1 MKWLKKN
8 FLHLSIKGQL
18 YSGVI
23 SVSVC
28 VCILVFILLGVNIF
42 ILLNMS
48 YTDILNVIDE
58 KETQQLDSTSFYIDF
73 KMSTETDFSKIGIQW
88 LRNILENLNRNKDF
102 DIQFR
107 NTNIVSY
114 VKEYSTDPTQEC
126 NEKLNRTC
134 VTFKKFGS
142 LDQTEFNSYILRLAM
157 AFPIINKT
165 YDIKFHGF
173 TNQKLF
179 NQIIIA
185 SNVYN
190 TIFLYPFTKFNTDF
204 NVNEFKLYFQ
214 IQADS
219 INKYMNNYKNITSNN
234 DLYYSLQNQTQI
246 SFSESILKSPILSYY
261 YISNNQPYYL
271 YDKLGIHTLS
281 PKYIN
286 LNQEMDKQ
294 LNESNKIVDVI
305 LCNWESRLIDV
316 DLFQSI
322 KMFRGIKT
330 FVTNINEA
338 KNSVLTPSSCNY
350 FKRFY
355 ELQNDKNLSKSYIY
369 DNILDCFEFSPG
381 KTMLNT
387 SFFQDPV
394 YYNFYVKKKF
404 YLPLIN
410 KYGDRSGL
418 AENDSF
424 YYKIGKYFLPSNTVL
439 KLTNSDF
446 FTFTHLFLYIFKNE
460 TFIKISFHFIFIKI
474 LGVFTKIV
482 MINLLV
488 WYILIL
494 IIILLL
500 FQVTGNITKPIE
512 KLFEMV
518 TCIGQDYRK
527 NDTNEE
533 ISELDAGDKDINE
546 LIRLCINII
555 KGGFSDYSK
564 QKMNDDIMKNIVGV
578 YNNISYIKTNNL
590 LVDEDKLDSSSYFNS
605 NFLFFSKKKNI
616 TTEENI
622 ITETEKTLMKTKT
635 YENLFQKLSLE
646 ERKIHQFTEEFY
658 QNQKKKH
665 FLYSYYLKEK
675 IIILST

>member
-8 FLHLSIKGQL
+8 FLQLSIKGQL

-28 VCILVFILLGVNIF
+28 VCILVFILLGVNVF

-73 KMSTETDFSKIGIQW
+73 KMSTETDLSKIGIQW

-107 NTNIVSY
+107 NTNIKSF
-114 VKEYSTDPTQEC
+114 VKEYSIDPSQEC
-126 NEKLNRTC
+126 NEKQNRTC
-134 VTFKKFGS
+134 LTYKKFGTY
-142 LDQTEFNSYILRLAM
+142 DQTEFDSYILRLAI
-157 AFPIINKT
+157 AFPILNKT

-173 TNQKLF
+173 TDQKLF

-204 NVNEFKLYFQ
+204 NVNDFKPFMQ
-214 IQADS
+214 MQADS
-219 INKYMNNYKNITSNN
+219 TQNYIFNYKNIMSNN
-234 DLYYSLQNQTQI
+234 DLYYSLPNQTNI
-246 SFSESILKSPILSYY
+246 SFSEKILQSPILSYY
-261 YISNNQPYYL
+261 FISNNQPYYS
-271 YDKLGIHTLS
+271 DEKLGIFTFS
-281 PKYIN
+281 PKYTSF
-286 LNQEMDKQ
+286 NQEMDKK
-294 LNESNKIVDVI
+294 LKESNKIVDVI
-305 LCNWESRLIDV
+305 IGNWQSRLIDI

-322 KMFRGIKT
+322 KMFRGIKA
-330 FVTNINEA
+330 FITNINET
-338 KNSVLTPSSCNY
+338 KYSILTPSSCNY
-350 FKRFY
+350 YKKFY
-355 ELQNDKNLSKSYIY
+355 ELQNEKNLTKDYIY
-369 DNILDCFEFSPG
+369 DNVLDCFEFLPG
-381 KTMLNT
+381 RTMLNT
-387 SFFQDPV
+387 SFLQDPV

-410 KYGDRSGL
+410 KYGSFSEL
-418 AENDSF
+418 VENDSI

-439 KLTNSDF
+439 KLNNSIF

-460 TFIKISFHFIFIKI
+460 AFIKISFHFIFIKI
-474 LGVFTKIV
+474 LGVFTQIV

-488 WYILIL
+488 WYIMIL

-518 TCIGQDYRK
+518 TCIGQDNRK
-527 NDTNEE
+527 NDTNDE
-533 ISELDAGDKDINE
+533 IYELDAGDKDINE
-546 LIRLCINII
+546 LMRLCINII

-590 LVDEDKLDSSSYFNS
+590 LLDEDKMDSSSFFNS
-605 NFLFFSKKKNI
+605 NSLFFSKKKNML
-616 TTEENI
+616 TEENLI
-622 ITETEKTLMKTKT
+622 IETDKTLLKTKT
-635 YENLFQKLSLE
+635 YDNLFTKLSSE
-646 ERKIHQFTEEFY
+646 ERKIHEFSEEFY

-665 FLYSYYLKEK
+665 FLYPYYLKEK